1 MTSEPGLAYERMG
14 PFNRLDWLDQ
24 PGFRVMSRIRRFWV
38 GEPNPVYGPLMQ
50 SLGTSLRAY
59 REAAGY
65 SQESFADRI
74 GMHRTYYSA
83 IERGEKNLQID
94 TLKRICD
101 GLAVRMCDVLKD
113 VGG

>member
-1 MTSEPGLAYERMG
+1 
-14 PFNRLDWLDQ
+14 
-24 PGFRVMSRIRRFWV
+24 
-38 GEPNPVYGPLMQ
+38 MQ
-50 SLGTSLRAY
+50 SLGTSLRTY

-113 VGG
+113 VGA